1 MSENKNLNQKSID
14 LAITYW
20 QSKKALAAKSIVDL
34 IDDAAEDS
42 IDEYESRM
50 RSSVHEFHIAND
62 VLVTLKNIEDDNK
75 KK

>member
-50 RSSVHEFHIAND
+50 RNSVHDFHVAND
-62 VLVTLKNIEDDNK
+62 VLTTLKNIEDDNK

>member
-1 MSENKNLNQKSID
+1 MSENKKLNQKSID

-20 QSKKALAAKSIVDL
+20 KSKKAIAAKTIVDL

-50 RSSVHEFHIAND
+50 KNTVHDFHIAND
-62 VLVTLKNIEDDNK
+62 VLTTLKNIEDENK
-75 KK
+75 K

>member
-20 QSKKALAAKSIVDL
+20 QSKKAFSAKAIVDL

-50 RSSVHEFHIAND
+50 RNSVHDFHIAND
-62 VLVTLKNIEDDNK
+62 VLTTLKNIEDDNK

>member
-1 MSENKNLNQKSID
+1 MSENKNLNQNSID

-50 RSSVHEFHIAND
+50 RNSVNDFHIAND
-62 VLVTLKNIEDDNK
+62 VLTTLKNIEDDNK

>member
-62 VLVTLKNIEDDNK
+62 VLVTLKNIEDENK

>member
-1 MSENKNLNQKSID
+1 MSENKKLNQNSID

-34 IDDAAEDS
+34 IDDAAEEG

-50 RSSVHEFHIAND
+50 RSSVNEFHIAND
-62 VLVTLKNIEDDNK
+62 VLITLKNIEDENK

>member
-1 MSENKNLNQKSID
+1 MSENKKLNQNSID

-50 RSSVHEFHIAND
+50 KNTVHDFHIAND
-62 VLVTLKNIEDDNK
+62 VLTTLKNIEDDNK